1 MSLFRFVKYS
11 SILFFLGKHKSRLF
25 RVLAVLLFA
34 GVTSLLYGDVEA
46 FLAREH
52 PGIVLYALMAKI
64 FIAYGALF
72 FVLLQFRPAPAD
84 GDRVVKSGTPLQSH
98 DAQSD
103 FPVDRL
109 AHLSNLDSHDQLQ
122 SRSDAL
128 LNKC

>member
-52 PGIVLYALMAKI
+52 PGIVIYALMAKI
-64 FIAYGALF
+64 FIVYGALF

-84 GDRVVKSGTPLQSH
+84 GNRVVKSGTPLQSH

-103 FPVDRL
+103 IPVDRL
-109 AHLSNLDSHDQLQ
+109 ANLSNLDSHDQLQ

-128 LNKC
+128 LNKR